1 MKSELGIVEA
11 KFMSIKEGVLG
22 VTAYESGCILQQI
35 GWNRGL
41 TLVPMS
47 SNIWHRDESFLCSL
61 REHTLHKSML
71 NIRFI
76 NSEV

>member
-1 MKSELGIVEA
+1 MEQLRMKAAVVI
-11 KFMSIKEGVLG
+11 
-22 VTAYESGCILQQI
+22 QQI

-47 SNIWHRDESFLCSL
+47 RDIWHRDESFLCSL
-61 REHTLHKSML
+61 REQTLHKSML